1 MPVGEQ
7 QALITQIFSS
17 VQDAPIGFGGFNWL
31 INQHRQQDFLQY
43 YSLIENILTALEG
56 NPNAGKR
63 TQRLPYDAYFGEP
76 FNFILEYDEHQHFS
90 TARLKTLDFYPA
102 NLQVGFSIEEYKGY
116 CQQFHFGADK
126 YRYSK
131 KTKDFNF
138 PGGRTA
144 QRAYLDCFRDILP
157 PLHGLKP
164 TVRISKFEVLD
175 ITSNNPKS
183 QDIIRQLLIRK
194 GVLQS

>member
-7 QALITQIFSS
+7 QKLITQIVSD
-17 VQDAPIGFGGFNWL
+17 VLDTPISYRSFYWL
-31 INQHRQQDFLQY
+31 INQHRQQDFQQY
-43 YSLIENILTALEG
+43 YSLIDDIFKALGG
-56 NPNAGKR
+56 NPNAGKGIQGL
-63 TQRLPYDAYFGEP
+63 TCDAYFGDS

-90 TARLKTLDFYPA
+90 TARLKTLEMYPA
-102 NLQVGFSIEEYKGY
+102 DLQVGFSVEEYKGY

-138 PGGRTA
+138 SGGRTA

-164 TVRISKFEVLD
+164 TIRIAEFEVMN
-175 ITSNNPKS
+175 ITGDNPES
-183 QDIIRQLLIRK
+183 RDNMRQLLDRK
-194 GVLQS
+194 GVQ

>member
-7 QALITQIFSS
+7 QALITQIVSN
-17 VQDAPIGFGGFNWL
+17 VLDAPIGFGGFYWL
-31 INQHRQQDFLQY
+31 INQHRQQDFQQY
-43 YSLIENILTALEG
+43 YSLIDNIFRALGG
-56 NPNAGKR
+56 NPNSGKGIEG
-63 TQRLPYDAYFGEP
+63 LNCDAYFGDS
-76 FNFILEYDEHQHFS
+76 FNFILEFDEHQHFS
-90 TARLKTLDFYPA
+90 TSRLKTLESYPSD
-102 NLQVGFSIEEYKGY
+102 LQVGFSVEEYKGY
-116 CQQFHFGADK
+116 CQQYCFGADK

-131 KTKDFNF
+131 KTKDFKF

-164 TVRISKFEVLD
+164 TVRIAQFEVLD

-183 QDIIRQLLIRK
+183 QDNIRQLLIRK
-194 GVLQS
+194 GVL